1 MTQNIPDID
10 NANDGELA
18 GTLNEFLRA
27 WLRDEVN
34 DMMPATVV
42 SYDEA
47 SNKAVLRPL
56 VMIGTTGGAKVSR
69 AEVSGIP
76 VYRFGGGGFFIRF
89 PIKAGDLGW
98 IKANDRDI
106 SLVLQRGGLEDW
118 PNTKRLHS
126 FSDAMF
132 FPDAMK
138 GWIID
143 EKNKDAAVFQSL
155 DGSACISVH
164 GGGKITIKGATEFE
178 DPATFKAGVSFE
190 SGGNFQGEG
199 PTHDGVNIGKEHKHD
214 KVQTGTNNSGEV
226 VG

>member
-47 SNKAVLRPL
+47 SNRAVLRPL

-138 GWIID
+138 NWIVD

-155 DGSACISVH
+155 DGSACIAVH
-164 GGGKITIKGATEFE
+164 SGGKITIKGITEFE
-178 DPATFKAGVSFE
+178 DPATFKAGVNFE

-199 PTHDGVNIGKEHKHD
+199 PTHDGVSIGKEHRHD